1 MQLFSADSTI
11 FLKDFKN
18 SFAPENM
25 KNPIS
30 KDGHDWP
37 IFFFFSVLPTGPKP
51 GQILISVPQKLL
63 TA

>member
-18 SFAPENM
+18 SFDPENM

-37 IFFFFSVLPTGPKP
+37 IFFFFQYYQPAQNPDKS
-51 GQILISVPQKLL
+51 
-63 TA
+63 